1 MFAAANKGIMDTTS
15 QIVHWHYETLPRQT
29 KKALDFLSKET
40 WLKNSSWYLAG
51 GTALALQT
59 GNRKSLDLDFFTEK
73 RNFDVKKLLAH
84 FIGNNDWLAKVEE
97 KNTIYGELLKAKV
110 SFIAYPFFLPKQTP
124 SWYGNIRVLDPSVD
138 ASEIFLTCTGVRIIL
153 SRWKILLNGL
163 KYNTLPL
170 HIIITTS
177 SKAWCTLTTQRLIRS
192 RKFILRRVGKK

>member
-1 MFAAANKGIMDTTS
+1 MDTS
-15 QIVHWHYETLPRQT
+15 PQKLNWHYETLPRKT
-29 KKALDFLSKET
+29 KRALDFLSGEK
-40 WLKNSSWYLAG
+40 WLKKSSWYLAG

-124 SWYGNIRVLDPSVD
+124 SWYGNIRVLAP
-138 ASEIFLTCTGVRIIL
+138 I
-153 SRWKILLNGL
+153 
-163 KYNTLPL
+163 
-170 HIIITTS
+170 
-177 SKAWCTLTTQRLIRS
+177 
-192 RKFILRRVGKK
+192 